1 MRQYIKQLFIF
12 LLFSVL
18 INTLLFLT
26 LYNPKRIA
34 VLDMQEIINDYIKSA
49 IDKENNEKDIEQ
61 FVMRLN
67 AMVKVIS
74 QSNNLIIIPKQVVFS
89 GEDLDVTNEFRRLLD
104 VK

>member
-1 MRQYIKQLFIF
+1 
-12 LLFSVL
+12 
-18 INTLLFLT
+18 
-26 LYNPKRIA
+26 
-34 VLDMQEIINDYIKSA
+34 MQEIINDYIKSA